1 MWGGYLVH
9 SMFNPSSMDDAVPFP
24 SELNLLR
31 VQAASVTTTQR
42 PNSLGSRLSGKVVP
56 WKTTS
61 ASETARLW
69 RSPEPDSSSAFS
81 DYVGGSTAPLAQL
94 WERDVKALGGFFDR
108 EDMHDIETDV
118 IRNLLARWPEPCWED
133 DPFDFLREFL

>member
-1 MWGGYLVH
+1 
-9 SMFNPSSMDDAVPFP
+9 MDDAVSFP

-31 VQAASVTTTQR
+31 AQAASVTTTQR
-42 PNSLGSRLSGKVVP
+42 LNPVRSKLSGKVVP
-56 WKTTS
+56 WKTTP
-61 ASETARLW
+61 APEAGGLW
-69 RSPEPDSSSAFS
+69 RSPEPDSSSTFS
-81 DYVGGSTAPLAQL
+81 DFISSSAAPLAPL
-94 WERDVKALGGFFDR
+94 WERDIKALDVFFER

>member
-1 MWGGYLVH
+1 MH

-42 PNSLGSRLSGKVVP
+42 PNSLGSKSSGKVVP
-56 WKTTS
+56 WKTT
-61 ASETARLW
+61 AAPEPAKLW
-69 RSPEPDSSSAFS
+69 RSPEPESSPAFA
-81 DYVGGSTAPLAQL
+81 DYVGDFAAPLTPL
-94 WERDVKALGGFFDR
+94 WERDIKALGDFFDR

-118 IRNLLARWPEPCWED
+118 VRNLLARWPEPCWED
-133 DPFDFLREFL
+133 NPFDFLQEFL

>member
-1 MWGGYLVH
+1 
-9 SMFNPSSMDDAVPFP
+9 MFNPSSTDDAVPFP

-42 PNSLGSRLSGKVVP
+42 LTSVSSKFSGKVVP
-56 WKTTS
+56 WKT
-61 ASETARLW
+61 AAAPETVGLW
-69 RSPEPDSSSAFS
+69 RSPESGSSSSFS
-81 DYVGGSTAPLAQL
+81 DFVGSSAAPLAQL
-94 WERDVKALGGFFDR
+94 WERDIKALGGLFER

-118 IRNLLARWPEPCWED
+118 VRNLLARWPEPCWED